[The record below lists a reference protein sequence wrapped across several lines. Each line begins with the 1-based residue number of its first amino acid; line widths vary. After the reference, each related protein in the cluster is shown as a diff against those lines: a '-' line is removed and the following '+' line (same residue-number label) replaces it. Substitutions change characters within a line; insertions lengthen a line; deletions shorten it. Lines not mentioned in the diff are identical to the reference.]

1 MSGRRSKKSQKLG
14 SSRRDLKVLN
24 KHSEKD
30 DDGGIAKSEHVE
42 DEFDLEFSGQ
52 LNPTCCTSNP
62 KTSELEIPQH
72 AESQKGVVIEAKR
85 KLGSTRKKTRAVEKD
100 IKSDEMS
107 EDVDEDQATKPVTTY
122 FEEHHGHTEQSR
134 SSLDSFV
141 SFQPEISE
149 LEMRPGSPLS
159 VVRKEK
165 VAIHHQVFTDH
176 SNEAVHTT
184 EHSSTVTATESE
196 LFQENS
202 ILNNERKTRSCQD
215 QSASIIGE
223 VTDEATVIMKTV
235 GEDQQSC
242 VGLHLASNLSEFAD
256 CEKLKEIDILFG
268 NEIFNPSVAFPT
280 QPGTQQELDAE
291 LHSSDFDYVNQV
303 LEDAGR
309 YLSDSVPDSKMSY
322 KDVTTEDEEG
332 LQLKE
337 KPQRFD
343 QRTVSSRRPDTQ
355 QGDFAMNLEKTPS
368 VCQHEFSLENNDHS
382 KLQRIGELAP
392 TAASSPHEKSDL
404 GKELNQ
410 HVASETCGDKTESRM
425 DARDNEKGKM
435 TTIETPKENENFS
448 RYGGETQSTIF
459 IDLTPNSQEMLHL
472 EISKTQTKGFFERV
486 CDKIK
491 EEGIVEEPETL
502 DLWSAEIQRSGN
514 SNEVPIDEQM
524 KTTLELFVDPAKTDF
539 IEERDLRPGLED
551 SVNFHKFNIDV
562 EETPRKSQ
570 TLPVEG
576 DRELETQTE
585 KSHVGY
591 DAEETREKMCDV
603 TAVVPEDNVDEN
615 KVDISKSPELHI
627 SQATHY
633 ANVKALQEF
642 EDEGFELRITEENH
656 SMSHLIQQN
665 KEPKEIN
672 FNFEKKFEDECLV
685 HTEGMSSMDNL
696 TCRDETRT
704 QNRIHGTEKQTIN
717 EAKDIGTFEASES
730 DLMVLEGSLFA
741 ENSGKNETEVKDL
754 GGTLTEGSFVIV
766 EPDLLQSGHFAA
778 AELNTSNSSEKS
790 ENMCAVTGS
799 KISLEHNPPE
809 QLDKIG
815 ITSDCIVPENYQR
828 EERHSKMSPVV
839 QKRKMGSTRRPLKG
853 NREQIE
859 GRELCEENRTLSDEP
874 VIHRKK
880 LTLKNQEN
888 LGECTVQS
896 TKDGPEEP
904 ELCEVRPAEFSEF
917 ASLEPLHSR
926 DLISEVLTVISTA
939 NTMESKILTN
949 IQEESQED
957 PRRALLEYSSS
968 EEQNKPFATLFNN
981 RQQTDFNYGD
991 DEMITDAV
999 TMITE
1004 SQVLQDSLGEG
1015 FKASHKSVKD
1025 IPGYGE
1031 KVERSSKTCHE
1042 DNLEAESSDQALG
1055 DAKSNFNPEQRAI
1068 PEEPCKNQAKLN
1080 LVIQK
1085 RKMGS
1090 TRKTLRVGKKEEESE
1105 KIEKEHKEVAKDS
1118 HTELKLPPEV
1128 NLNEESEHQLIDY
1141 SHPASMFSHPGDRS
1155 DKVQQEIITSEKES
1169 KIGSTQRNLGK
1180 GCLQQDRNGE
1190 EKVESIDT
1198 DLQLAQKSG
1207 EQEVLQ
1213 QSLMA
1218 TSQSSSN
1225 FELIVSEPYPKQVN
1239 TAIPKTNEEE
1249 HKVSVGQNVSEI
1261 QINKDY
1267 IGIPI
1272 PITSSQQAENINP
1285 TFQETASPSTK
1296 RKFGSRRANKGKQGF
1311 GRLPA
1316 NDDRNELEDG
1326 DSKSESIQC
1335 KHRQDVN
1342 IIVVSEPC
1350 LSSQPQTPHQN
1361 RNEETSSK
1369 VQVDEAVKHNR
1380 SPGTM
1385 QTIHLTKSA
1394 FDVVQFNVVAV
1405 GNSCVGKT
1413 SFIRR
1418 FHDEQFTEDYRSTI
1432 GVDTFMETIALHD
1445 RTVKLQIWD
1454 TAGQE
1459 RFHSIT
1465 RQVFHKADGIL
1476 IMYDITNSKSFISVR
1491 DWITQ
1496 ARVER
1501 APEHVVM
1508 MLLGNKSDS
1517 VKRQVQFQEGMD
1529 LAREYN
1535 IDFMECSA
1543 ATAANVSEAMKALAE
1558 LLVQQKTQKEEH
1570 LMLRR
1575 DPRQNKS
1582 GCC

>member
-42 DEFDLEFSGQ
+42 DEFDLEYSGQ

-165 VAIHHQVFTDH
+165 VAIHHQEFTDH
-176 SNEAVHTT
+176 SNEAVDTT

-235 GEDQQSC
+235 GEDQHSC

-368 VCQHEFSLENNDHS
+368 VCQHEFSLEDNDHS

-410 HVASETCGDKTESRM
+410 HVASETCGDGTESRM
-425 DARDNEKGKM
+425 DARDNEK
-435 TTIETPKENENFS
+435 
-448 RYGGETQSTIF
+448 
-459 IDLTPNSQEMLHL
+459 
-472 EISKTQTKGFFERV
+472 
-486 CDKIK
+486 
-491 EEGIVEEPETL
+491 
-502 DLWSAEIQRSGN
+502 
-514 SNEVPIDEQM
+514 
-524 KTTLELFVDPAKTDF
+524 AKTDF

-741 ENSGKNETEVKDL
+741 ENSGKNETE
-754 GGTLTEGSFVIV
+754 
-766 EPDLLQSGHFAA
+766 
-778 AELNTSNSSEKS
+778 
-790 ENMCAVTGS
+790 
-799 KISLEHNPPE
+799 
-809 QLDKIG
+809 
-815 ITSDCIVPENYQR
+815 
-828 EERHSKMSPVV
+828 
-839 QKRKMGSTRRPLKG
+839 RKMGSTRRPLKG

-880 LTLKNQEN
+880 LTLKDQEN

-1055 DAKSNFNPEQRAI
+1055 DAKSNFNPKQRAI

-1128 NLNEESEHQLIDY
+1128 KLNEESEHQLIDY

-1261 QINKDY
+1261 QINKEY

-1272 PITSSQQAENINP
+1272 PITSSQQAENINH

-1459 RFHSIT
+1459 SIT

-1496 ARVER
+1496 ARER
-1501 APEHVVM
+1501 ASEHVVM